1 MVLRRPKGALGTPR
15 TAWLDE
21 EQMSALIAAS
31 DGQGASFGALMR
43 FLFNTGAR
51 LSEALALRWRDVD
64 LDKEL
69 VRLRQTKEKTRSAR
83 QSIQPQ
89 L

>member
-1 MVLRRPKGALGTPR
+1 
-15 TAWLDE
+15 
-21 EQMSALIAAS
+21 MSALIAAS

-64 LDKEL
+64 LDKESFAYGK
-69 VRLRQTKEKTRSAR
+69 RKRTRSAR
-83 QSIQPQ
+83 Q
-89 L
+89 